1 MNSLR
6 NDIIIVITS
15 KLSYI
20 DALDLSCGNKTYRHI
35 ITTCPKHVKR
45 KIALQKKIVD
55 GCFYHIRNKSNLSLY
70 FDDEIDRSQIVTN
83 YTHVTGDLLQYIPLW
98 IYDTLESAQ
107 KRIEEYNKELSS
119 ITHLNRIYKHKT

>member
-20 DALDLSCGNKTYRHI
+20 DALDLSSVNKTYRHI

-55 GCFYHIRNKSNLSLY
+55 GCFYHIRNKSNFALY

-107 KRIEEYNKELSS
+107 KGLKNTTKSL
-119 ITHLNRIYKHKT
+119 LL

>member
-1 MNSLR
+1 
-6 NDIIIVITS
+6 
-15 KLSYI
+15 
-20 DALDLSCGNKTYRHI
+20 
-35 ITTCPKHVKR
+35 VKR

-55 GCFYHIRNKSNLSLY
+55 SCFYHIRNKSNFASY
-70 FDDEIDRSQIVTN
+70 FDDDETDRSQIVTN

-98 IYDTLESAQ
+98 IYNTLESAQ